1 MTINKTQDNGKL
13 TLALEGW
20 LDTNTSP
27 QFQQALIPLFDEA
40 EEIMLDLKQLAYMS
54 SAGLRVLLLGQ
65 KTAKAKSVPMSLM
78 NVSEEIME
86 VLDMTGFTDMLTI
99 LGAR

>member
-1 MTINKTQDNGKL
+1 MNINKTQENGKL
-13 TLALEGW
+13 TLALDGK

-27 QFQQALIPLFDEA
+27 QFQHVLILAFDDVK
-40 EEIMLDLKQLAYMS
+40 EIMLDFKRLAYIS

-65 KTAKAKSVPMSLM
+65 KTAKAKNAFMTLR

-86 VLDMTGFTDMLTI
+86 VFDMTGFSDMLTI
-99 LGAR
+99 L